1 VNVVNP
7 LRRADREATESWES
21 DLRRGLLQ
29 LLVLAI
35 IKAEGPTFGYAIAQ
49 SIRQRTADRLILQD
63 GTLYPLLHRL
73 EHQKLVRSR
82 WDVSGDRPRKYYQIT
97 PAGERQLQVMLAVWT
112 DLVATLDPLFHSL
125 QYGDAAGPKATSP
138 PPAKFCPTCGAPI
151 HPGAAFCAA
160 CGTPVMEE

>member
-1 VNVVNP
+1 MNP
-7 LRRADREATESWES
+7 PRRADREATESWES

-73 EHQKLVRSR
+73 ERQRLVRSR
-82 WDVSGDRPRKYYQIT
+82 WDVTGDRPRKYYQIT
-97 PAGERQLQVMLAVWT
+97 PPGEQQLQAMLATWSE
-112 DLVATLDPLFHSL
+112 LVYTLDPLFRSL
-125 QYGDAAGPKATSP
+125 RQPGAAGAPSP
-138 PPAKFCPTCGAPI
+138 SSGARFCPSCGAPL

-160 CGTPVMEE
+160 CGTRIMEE